1 MYQNQTKPSVGFVEA
16 GKMYF
21 NKFADFESR
30 SRRSE
35 YFKGNIAS
43 ALFIGLIEIVL
54 LFLFALMGEVGAA
67 LYVVAVGII
76 SLVMIVPGLS
86 MSVRRLH
93 DVGKSGWWLLL
104 NMVPLGGIILFVWA
118 CTDSKEDNKW
128 GPNPKVVSAWQP
140 VTPDPPEVFAPVPPV
155 TPVRPIEPVKAVVAP
170 VVEVTVPQAE
180 AKGVTLYLY
189 SGPMAGTCFEIP
201 AGSAKVLGRNPAKSD
216 LLLKQYETV
225 SGAHCRIACCGDYIT
240 VTDLNSTNGTYVNGV
255 RLTPNQAVSAQ
266 NGANVYLANS
276 ACAFQVRF

>member
-1 MYQNQTKPSVGFVEA
+1 MEA
-16 GKMYF
+16 APKVSFGEAIKRFFSNYVNF
-21 NKFADFESR
+21 TDRA
-30 SRRSE
+30 RRSE
-35 YFKGNIAS
+35 FWWVV
-43 ALFIGLIEIVL
+43 LFNLLINMAIGAFAPAMSG
-54 LFLFALMGEVGAA
+54 LFSLAIFLPSI
-67 LYVVAVGII
+67 AVG
-76 SLVMIVPGLS
+76 
-86 MSVRRLH
+86 VRRLH
-93 DVGKSGWWLLL
+93 DVGKSGWWYLLVL
-104 NMVPLGGIILFVWA
+104 VPFGALVLLVWF
-118 CTDSKEDNKW
+118 CMDSKGDNVW

-140 VTPDPPEVFAPVPPV
+140 VTPDPPEVFAPVQPV
-155 TPVRPIEPVKAVVAP
+155 TPVRSIEPVKAVVAP
-170 VVEVTVPQAE
+170 VAEATVPQAE

-189 SGPMAGTCFEIP
+189 SGPMAGTCFKIP

-266 NGANVYLANS
+266 NGANIYLANS